1 MTGEVWSYI
10 ASKPNDDKQKVRPV
24 LVVGNDANNQLK
36 YVDIH
41 YVIISSSAECG
52 IYDVRLEE
60 EICKSIGLQRTSVI
74 KTTKLYT
81 GPKSK
86 LGLKIGELPDN
97 KKKEFIE
104 KYRSYQENIIS
115 QFFID
120 KEEQI

>member
-60 EICKSIGLQRTSVI
+60 EIGKSIGLQRTSVI